1 MTVPPQ
7 EDYLKLVN
15 AAIEENYDTNTITRL
30 LRLLKLHVGN
40 VAIPLIDEIIAGLY
54 GNTLQPVALLED
66 KMVALGKVIVPG
78 AESDGKALVQMT
90 PLTEFEVAYVE
101 NLLRRG
107 GNGNDVIAVLSHVKI
122 DITRDH
128 LRTCCPGKYLNDE
141 IINCYLSLVSGH
153 RRDIFCFSSFFMS
166 KLYDDDKAYNYSK
179 VKRWKRPDLFKLKQV
194 FVPINVDNSNDHWIL
209 AVIDMT
215 CKRIR
220 MYDSAYGTGKKYLG
234 ILKRFLDDE
243 LLKNMT
249 TFLNERAWQLV
260 ESDPRVV
267 PQQGNGYDC
276 GVFVLAFAHALS
288 LDYSI
293 RGVTQE
299 GMPNFRRRVVHS
311 IAKQLVKW

>member
-1 MTVPPQ
+1 MTVPQ
-7 EDYLKLVN
+7 EEYLTLVN
-15 AAIEENYDTNTITRL
+15 AAIAEDYDTNTIMHL
-30 LRLLKLHVGN
+30 LRVLKLHVVNDG
-40 VAIPLIDEIIAGLY
+40 AIPLIDEIIAGLY
-54 GNTLQPVALLED
+54 VNTLLSVALLED

-78 AESDGKALVQMT
+78 VESDGKALVQMT
-90 PLTEFEVAYVE
+90 PLTETEDAYVV

-107 GNGNDVIAVLSHVKI
+107 GNGGDVIAVLSHIKI
-122 DITRDH
+122 NITRDD
-128 LRTCCPGKYLNDE
+128 LRTCCPGKYLNDQV
-141 IINCYLSLVSGH
+141 INCYLSLVSGH
-153 RRDIFCFSSFFMS
+153 RRDIFCFSSFFMPA
-166 KLYDDDKAYNYSK
+166 LYDNDKAYNYSK
-179 VKRWKRPDLFKLKQV
+179 LKRWKRPDLFKLKRV

-215 CKRIR
+215 CKRIS
-220 MYDSAYGTGKKYLG
+220 MYDSASGMGKKYIG

-243 LLKNMT
+243 FLKNMAT
-249 TFLNERAWQLV
+249 SLNEPAWQFV

-276 GVFVLAFAHALS
+276 GVFLLAFAHALS

-299 GMPNFRRRVVHS
+299 GMPNFRRRIVHS